1 MRKLAVM
8 LVQATAYTSAPA
20 SLTSGS
26 RYDECWELL
35 LTYRDHVQGRAIVL
49 TAQMAS
55 KYNNRRGTM
64 HMGPPPMHQE
74 ETLPGRCLLEVVPI
88 LRTKDIP
95 TTLLRATIAGLW
107 GLIIHLIA
115 VIVREFLT
123 CPNIPDRH
131 NPDDTPELFGLAVW
145 VTRMVDI
152 ACRVLACTP
161 INSIALIQAKD
172 IGIACG

>member
-1 MRKLAVM
+1 
-8 LVQATAYTSAPA
+8 
-20 SLTSGS
+20 
-26 RYDECWELL
+26 
-35 LTYRDHVQGRAIVL
+35 
-49 TAQMAS
+49 
-55 KYNNRRGTM
+55 M

-145 VTRMVDI
+145 VTRMIDKARCVFTH
-152 ACRVLACTP
+152 TP
-161 INSIALIQAKD
+161 IKGRALVQAED
-172 IGIACG
+172 IGIPCG